1 MDSNARG
8 QRKNRGMRLMSSDSI
23 KRESLRAT
31 RFLVG
36 QIKKGW
42 TVEEAFQQLE
52 NAYGHM
58 IYVQVVCNLKRSFL

>member
-1 MDSNARG
+1 MTP
-8 QRKNRGMRLMSSDSI
+8 QTI

-42 TVEEAFQQLE
+42 TVEEAFTQLE
-52 NAYGHM
+52 SSYGHM
-58 IYVQVVCNLKRSFL
+58 IYTQVLFNLKNIK

>member
-1 MDSNARG
+1 
-8 QRKNRGMRLMSSDSI
+8 MSSDSI